1 MHAKLVFLETGSSL
15 LLLNIHSIILDKIS
29 ARILLHDFFKL
40 YNGKSLDKCDLEYID
55 YSVWEKTFFNNKSY
69 SNFYKEKF
77 KTQDFIKLNLPYDF
91 PLSNSK
97 TYNSEKINLD
107 LSKEYFN
114 NIEKVANE
122 NNVSTY
128 SVFLACLYV
137 LLYKY
142 TYKSDI
148 IVSSP
153 FDGRC
158 FKGSNDIIGNFS
170 NNIFLNEHIN
180 PNLSFNSFVKSL
192 NRNLVD
198 TISNNPYSY
207 TSLQKDLSLNENNP
221 LFDIMFDFEKI
232 EPTTF
237 NINDEDI
244 EIFVKTFKENF
255 NSNLYFKINPS
266 FGFLNLEF
274 NKNLFNT
281 STAKSILSHYLF
293 ILKQVIKN
301 QELKISDFEM
311 ITPEENRLLEKFYS
325 KYTFKNN
332 EKFFSTFN
340 NEFENMKFYILDK
353 NMKRTPIG
361 ISRKLIY

>member
-1 MHAKLVFLETGSSL
+1 
-15 LLLNIHSIILDKIS
+15 
-29 ARILLHDFFKL
+29 
-40 YNGKSLDKCDLEYID
+40 
-55 YSVWEKTFFNNKSY
+55 
-69 SNFYKEKF
+69 
-77 KTQDFIKLNLPYDF
+77 
-91 PLSNSK
+91 
-97 TYNSEKINLD
+97 
-107 LSKEYFN
+107 
-114 NIEKVANE
+114 
-122 NNVSTY
+122 
-128 SVFLACLYV
+128 LACLYV

-158 FKGSNDIIGNFS
+158 FKEANKIIGNFS

-180 PNLSFNSFVKSL
+180 PNLSFSKFLKIL
-192 NRNLVD
+192 DKDLVD
-198 TISNNPYSY
+198 SILNKPYPY
-207 TSLQKDLSLNENNP
+207 ESLQKDLSLNENNP
-221 LFDIMFDFEKI
+221 FFDIMFEFEKI
-232 EPTTF
+232 EP
-237 NINDEDI
+237 NIFDINEEDI
-244 EIFVKTFKENF
+244 EIFIKTFRENYT
-255 NSNLYFKINPS
+255 SNLRFKINPS
-266 FGFLNLEF
+266 LGFLNLEF

-340 NEFENMKFYILDK
+340 NEFENMKFY
-353 NMKRTPIG
+353 
-361 ISRKLIY
+361 